1 MQYTEGKIVREY
13 NQARYKN
20 KQIGILAQLNTCHR
34 KDIIEILERN
44 GVVIPDKYKHSHEE
58 EYDYKAMV
66 SKEKTP
72 YKMQQEKKKAD
83 KPKEEPKEPEK
94 DPEEELEEEVEEYLK
109 ATLPT
114 PEIQIPEEVKEIKSD
129 KPYYFIWLALTSLDR
144 RITKLER
151 KYKRLKK
158 EYKQLAKIILG

>member
-72 YKMQQEKKKAD
+72 YKMQKKSD

-158 EYKQLAKIILG
+158 LYRQLAKIILG

>member
-1 MQYTEGKIVREY
+1 MQYTEGEIVREY

-20 KQIGILAQLNTCHR
+20 KQIGILSQLNTCSR
-34 KDIIEILERN
+34 KDIIKILEKN
-44 GVVIPDKYKHSHEE
+44 GVVVPDKYKHSHEE

-72 YKMQQEKKKAD
+72 YKMQKKKAD

-109 ATLPT
+109 ATLPA
-114 PEIQIPEEVKEIKSD
+114 PEIPIPEKEIKSD

-158 EYKQLAKIILG
+158 LYRQLAKIILG

>member
-1 MQYTEGKIVREY
+1 MQYTEGEIVREF

-72 YKMQQEKKKAD
+72 YKMQKKAD

-94 DPEEELEEEVEEYLK
+94 DPEEELEEYLK

-114 PEIQIPEEVKEIKSD
+114 PESPITEEVKEIKSD
-129 KPYYFIWLALTSLDR
+129 KPYYFIWLGLTSLDR
-144 RITKLER
+144 RITKLEH

-158 EYKQLAKIILG
+158 MYKQLAKFILG